1 MRLHLSET
9 SPTQFLYLVTLRVSD
24 TTISRD
30 DSLLLARSR
39 EDFEFIRRL
48 ALQRGSLARARTI
61 ADKIVKITSELS
73 RFPSGRKVERPWIQ
87 FLSSVHYRCVRYIV
101 MGCSL
106 TRHMIL
112 FMEITAAVYLQQGPW
127 MPFIRRSLILLGK
140 LGWQTN
146 GKRNRRESLE
156 YFNQK

>member
-73 RFPSGRKVERPWIQ
+73 RFPSGRKVERPWI
-87 FLSSVHYRCVRYIV
+87 
-101 MGCSL
+101 
-106 TRHMIL
+106 
-112 FMEITAAVYLQQGPW
+112 
-127 MPFIRRSLILLGK
+127 
-140 LGWQTN
+140 
-146 GKRNRRESLE
+146 
-156 YFNQK
+156 